1 MRKKKK
7 MRSSSLHACIH
18 ACECIPEPGAGGSKD
33 RTMALFSFGGVKE
46 DPYLGFTDFFQ
57 GTADTHKNL

>member
-7 MRSSSLHACIH
+7 EKQFTTCVLAR
-18 ACECIPEPGAGGSKD
+18 ECIPEPGNGGSKD
-33 RTMALFSFGGVKE
+33 RTMALFSFAGVKE
-46 DPYLGFTDFFQ
+46 DPHLICTDFFQ